1 MAPIKTSGLQLCHK
15 YYTMSEAT
23 EIEKKS
29 LEAHVELCAER
40 YNQLE
45 ARFEHV
51 DGKINHL
58 ETLLREVHDMVQR
71 ISEKRT
77 DQLIGWGVGIIGT
90 LVATTVYL
98 VTNYVL
104 K

>member
-1 MAPIKTSGLQLCHK
+1 MT
-15 YYTMSEAT
+15 EAT

-51 DGKINHL
+51 DGKIGHL

-71 ISEKRT
+71 MSEKRT
-77 DQLIGWGVGIIGT
+77 DQLIGWGVGLIGALT
-90 LVATTVYL
+90 ATVIYL

-104 K
+104 T